1 MENTADIIYEIANTK
16 AQGLSVNNRELKQRR
31 GRRQRERQKSNRFR
45 LAKQQ
50 LCKITK
56 VIDELKGGISG
67 TNLPEE
73 WQQITFD
80 YVHKSKWK

>member
-1 MENTADIIYEIANTK
+1 MHK
-16 AQGLSVNNRELKQRR
+16 RELKQRR
-31 GRRQRERQKSNRFR
+31 RRRQRERQKSKQTR

-67 TNLPEE
+67 RHLPEE
-73 WQQITFD
+73 WQCRTQIKMEIVLAELED
-80 YVHKSKWK
+80 GEVGYSEHVK

>member
-1 MENTADIIYEIANTK
+1 MHK
-16 AQGLSVNNRELKQRR
+16 KELKQRR
-31 GRRQRERQKSNRFR
+31 QRWQRERQKSNRFR

-67 TNLPEE
+67 RNLPEE

-80 YVHKSKWK
+80 YVVHKSKWK